1 MMDSNSTVCH
11 AIMLLF
17 RRLGPHLK
25 KGIYELSKDLI
36 YKSAKDLLGLFERKE
51 ASPVEVIRAV
61 LGRVE
66 ERDKDINAFIFV
78 DEEAALAQAKDSEK
92 RWNKGKP
99 QGLLDGVPISIKDM
113 VLTKGWPTLRGS
125 LTVDPEGPW
134 EEDAPCVAR
143 LREHGAV
150 IFGKT
155 TCLNLDGRGWGIL
168 NSPVSLAI
176 HGTPGKLPVGHR
188 EVLRQ
193 RLRPA
198 WDL

>member
-1 MMDSNSTVCH
+1 MTN
-11 AIMLLF
+11 
-17 RRLGPHLK
+17 
-25 KGIYELSKDLI
+25 ELI
-36 YKSAKDLLGLFERKE
+36 YKSAKELLGLFKHKDV
-51 ASPVEVIRAV
+51 SPVEVARAV
-61 LGRVE
+61 LDRVE

-78 DEEAALAQAKDSEK
+78 DEEAALAQAKESER

-155 TCLNLDGRGWGIL
+155 TMPEFGWKGVGDCELTGITRNPWDL
-168 NSPVSLAI
+168 RK
-176 HGTPGKLPVGHR
+176 TPGG
-188 EVLRQ
+188 
-193 RLRPA
+193 
-198 WDL
+198 

>member
-1 MMDSNSTVCH
+1 
-11 AIMLLF
+11 MLLF

-25 KGIYELSKDLI
+25 KGIYELSNDLI

-92 RWNKGKP
+92 RWNEGKP

-113 VLTKGWPTLRGS
+113 VLTNGWPTLRGS
-125 LTVDPEGPW
+125 LSVDPEGPW

-155 TCLNLDGRGWGIL
+155 
-168 NSPVSLAI
+168 
-176 HGTPGKLPVGHR
+176 
-188 EVLRQ
+188 
-193 RLRPA
+193 
-198 WDL
+198 